1 MTSSNGSYSGNR
13 LYPLKFKPILKERIW
28 GGRKLAGLLKKTDK
42 MTARYGES
50 WELSSLAHDVSI
62 VQEGFLEGNDLRELI
77 EVYMGDLV
85 GDSVF
90 EKYGTEFP
98 LLIKLIDTDELL
110 SLQVHP
116 DDQLA
121 YLRHDSS
128 GKNEL
133 WYVVDAKPEATIMS
147 GFKEDMDKQRFLDL
161 LVQNRILDALNVI
174 ETKPGD
180 CFFIPAGRIHCIS
193 GGVLLAEIQQS
204 SDLTYRITDWNR
216 RDEHGNARE
225 THLDLALDTI
235 DYSST
240 ENPVIRTDQKDRG
253 KTELI
258 KCPYFTCNL
267 LRFDEKL
274 ELDYFFLDSF
284 VAYVCV
290 EGEASIRGNGS
301 EWLLKRGE
309 TILVPAA
316 IKNIELLPT
325 SKTALLEIY
334 IQMSDQ

>member
-1 MTSSNGSYSGNR
+1 MNR

-28 GGRKLAGLLKKTDK
+28 GGKKLAGLFKKSDK
-42 MTARYGES
+42 LTARFGES
-50 WELSSLAHDVSI
+50 WEISSLTNDVSL
-62 VQEGFLEGNDLRELI
+62 VQEGFLEGNDLNELI
-77 EVYMGDLV
+77 GVYMGDLV

-128 GKNEL
+128 GKSEL
-133 WYVVDAKPEATIMS
+133 WYVVDAEPESTIMS
-147 GFKEDMDKQRFLDL
+147 GFRDDMHKQGFLDL
-161 LVQNRILDALNVI
+161 LAQNRIQETLNVV
-174 ETKPGD
+174 ETQPGD
-180 CFFIPAGRIHCIS
+180 CFYVPAGRIHCIS
-193 GGVLLAEIQQS
+193 GGVLLVEIQQS

-216 RDEHGNARE
+216 TDENGNSRE
-225 THLDLALDTI
+225 THLDLALDAI
-235 DYSST
+235 DFSST
-240 ENPVIRTDQKDRG
+240 ANPVIRTDLKARG
-253 KTELI
+253 RNELI
-258 KCPYFTCNL
+258 QCPYFTCNL
-267 LRFDEKL
+267 LHIEEKL

-284 VAYVCV
+284 VVYVCV
-290 EGEASIRGNGS
+290 EGEVSIRGNGS

-316 IKNIELLPT
+316 IKNMELLP
-325 SKTALLEIY
+325 SVKSALLEIY